1 MKKIKILLLVLLV
14 ILTTG
19 CGNRKAAT
27 PDEFKE
33 KAKDYTVNDVLSTF
47 SFAEEAYEVKG
58 NNNLVVYYVKCKT
71 TDTVRSIYYDEIT
84 NVSKRAAAEL
94 VAAGGSDYE
103 FNENDINV
111 GDIIEYQRKDF
122 SVIHRVI
129 DKYSRNGEVFL
140 ITKGDNYT
148 ISTYNLKDKYYRI
161 SWIDDTYVYGSVDSN
176 HKTELN
182 DFMKSLNY

>member
-103 FNENDINV
+103 FNENDI
-111 GDIIEYQRKDF
+111 
-122 SVIHRVI
+122 
-129 DKYSRNGEVFL
+129 DKT

-182 DFMKSLNY
+182 NFMKSLNY